1 MVVPDPVVITV
12 VLSPGSVVTI
22 VVTVVLAVESV
33 ILVIVLTLLL
43 LVTYTS

>member
-1 MVVPDPVVITV
+1 MVPDPVVITV

-33 ILVIVLTLLL
+33 MIVLTLLL